1 MSYIFYMTNVL
12 YILCNECLIYFTQI
26 LFFISIV
33 VYLPA
38 LALEQVHCI
47 YLQYC
52 NYCNYQSIQILTQK
66 GDRREPRLGVCRN
79 LCCLCVLHHGRFHQ
93 INRFRLWQLW
103 KKIYRGDEGGG
114 VDWCLPTGAHPHHL
128 LCSPTSA
135 GVYVPFHWIHH
146 RGCHNGSRRAI
157 CCLRKGSTGHL
168 DRGVDDDDLD
178 GAHCSWWWHPQ
189 LWESSTSPYLN
200 PCLKLPFSY
209 YYATFS
215 RGVGAFQNSLS
226 FP

>member
-12 YILCNECLIYFTQI
+12 YILYNECLIYFTQI

-79 LCCLCVLHHGRFHQ
+79 LCCLCVLHHGRFHP

-114 VDWCLPTGAHPHHL
+114 VDWCLSTGAHPHQ
-128 LCSPTSA
+128 SPTIYCA
-135 GVYVPFHWIHH
+135 HQPVQVFMF
-146 RGCHNGSRRAI
+146 
-157 CCLRKGSTGHL
+157 LSTGYII
-168 DRGVDDDDLD
+168 VV
-178 GAHCSWWWHPQ
+178 
-189 LWESSTSPYLN
+189 
-200 PCLKLPFSY
+200 
-209 YYATFS
+209 ATMEAGGPSAVFE
-215 RGVGAFQNSLS
+215 RARQVTLTVV
-226 FP
+226 